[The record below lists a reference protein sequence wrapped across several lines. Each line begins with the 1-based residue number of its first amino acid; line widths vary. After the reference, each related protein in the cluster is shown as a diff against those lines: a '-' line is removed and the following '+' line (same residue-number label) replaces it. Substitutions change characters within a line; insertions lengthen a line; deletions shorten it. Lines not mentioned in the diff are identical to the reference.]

1 MTDRE
6 IERALAFILGS
17 RSKARELLAETTLR
31 HLAAL
36 KDVELARFM
45 PLTTARRLAAMFAL
59 GRAVLAPPR
68 KTMLLTPVEAYAHV
82 YPYLAGREAERFVVV
97 AIDVQHQ
104 VLATTVVA
112 EGAPNVVEVRPADV
126 FAMAVRHRA
135 AAIVTAHNHPSE
147 IAKPSDADREMA
159 KRHVEV
165 GALLGIHVLD
175 HLVVCGESY
184 WGLVQDTWE
193 MRVPIIQA
201 TP

>member
-17 RSKARELLAETTLR
+17 RSKAQELLAQTTLR

-45 PLTTARRLAAMFAL
+45 PLTTARRLAATFAL

-68 KTMLLTPVEAYAHV
+68 KTTLFTPLDAYAHV

-97 AIDVQHQ
+97 AIDVRHQ
-104 VLATTVVA
+104 VIATAVVA
-112 EGAPNVVEVRPADV
+112 EGAPNVVKVRLSDV
-126 FAMAVRHRA
+126 FAAAVRHRA
-135 AAIVTAHNHPSE
+135 AAIVVAHNHPSE
-147 IAKPSDADREMA
+147 IAQPSLADHDLT
-159 KRHVEV
+159 KSLVEA
-165 GALLGIHVLD
+165 GALLGIPVLD
-175 HLVVCGESY
+175 HLVVCGESL
-184 WGLVQDTWE
+184 WGLVQATGE
-193 MRVPIIQA
+193 IRVPIIQA